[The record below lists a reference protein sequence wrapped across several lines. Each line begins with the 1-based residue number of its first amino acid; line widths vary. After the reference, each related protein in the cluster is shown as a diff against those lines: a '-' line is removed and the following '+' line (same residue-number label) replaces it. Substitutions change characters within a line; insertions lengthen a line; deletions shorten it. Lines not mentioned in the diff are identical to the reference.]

1 MKGLSVLVID
11 DEIQIRRLLK
21 LALENEGLHF
31 FEASS
36 GEEGLKEVASRNP
49 DLVLLDL
56 GLPGMQGIQILKK
69 IREWSEV
76 PIIILT
82 VQNDEGAKVE
92 ALDSG
97 ADDYITKPF
106 GMEELRA
113 RIRTAIRH
121 KRKDKV
127 DTIFRSGDLEVN
139 ISAHL
144 VKRGNQEIHLTA
156 LEFSLLA
163 FFIRH
168 QGRVVTHQQILKEVW
183 GSQQEFDPQYV
194 RIYVGALRKK
204 LEADPSNPTLI
215 ITESGIGYR
224 LKDSG
229 S

>member
-69 IREWSEV
+69 IREWSEA